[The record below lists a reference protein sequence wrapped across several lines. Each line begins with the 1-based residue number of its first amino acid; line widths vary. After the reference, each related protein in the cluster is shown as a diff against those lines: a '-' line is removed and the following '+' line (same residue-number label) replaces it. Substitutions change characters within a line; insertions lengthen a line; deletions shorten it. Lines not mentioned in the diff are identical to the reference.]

1 MADIGAR
8 ASMDDVVLNKA
19 EIIERCVRRV
29 REVYGPDV
37 AGFRCDL
44 TRQESVLLNLQR
56 ACEAAIDLAMH
67 LVRVGRLGIPKT
79 SRDAF
84 DVLER
89 EGALPSDLADPLRAM
104 VGFRNVAVHDYRRL
118 DLDVVEAI
126 IDRHLD
132 ELVAF
137 TRFALRSSD
146 EVSRGREA

>member
-1 MADIGAR
+1 
-8 ASMDDVVLNKA
+8 MDDIVLNKA

-29 REVYGPDV
+29 REVH
-37 AGFRCDL
+37 AGDAAAFRDDL

-67 LVRVGRLGIPKT
+67 LVRRGRLGIPKA
-79 SRDAF
+79 SREAF
-84 DVLER
+84 DLLER
-89 EGALPSDLADPLRAM
+89 AGTLPAALAAPLRSM

-132 ELVAF
+132 DLLAF
-137 TRFALRSSD
+137 TRLALQLRD
-146 EVSRGREA
+146 P

>member
-29 REVYGPDV
+29 REVYGSDV
-37 AGFRCDL
+37 VGFRDDL

-67 LVRVGRLGIPKT
+67 LVRVAQLGIPKT

-89 EGALPSDLADPLRAM
+89 EGVLPRDLAEPLRAM

-137 TRFALRSSD
+137 TRFALRWSN
-146 EVSRGREA
+146 EASRRREA